1 MFQPWRVLLHNPA
14 DPAPAPRVLSQ
25 HRRWRDAYTAG
36 RDARLYLADG
46 SAVVVVEWLTNGWL
60 VRDILPPLDPANL
73 IDGDRKEIV
82 WAADRTPLAAVQ
94 LHGPRRW
101 YVYLYDDGIY
111 ELPERF
117 DDGCHISRRAAIEA
131 AERLSGRAV
140 ASQQHRSST
149 TRSWGRLLDPFD
161 PETVITSAAGSEV
174 TVNVTKAFDEIS
186 TYLEQMTLTA
196 PSSMASLALT
206 DVVPARTWAGLHA
219 ADMLPETVDHIVTNI
234 RTIFDQ
240 HYPNVL
246 QRGDIDLVTQD
257 SRPYRVIGEPARIP
271 QHLDVAA
278 VLMTDGLNGVD
289 VDARSYMSA
298 IPADEHFDLVI
309 AVWHYYLATL
319 TVVQT
324 MTQNKD

>member
-1 MFQPWRVLLHNPA
+1 
-14 DPAPAPRVLSQ
+14 
-25 HRRWRDAYTAG
+25 
-36 RDARLYLADG
+36 
-46 SAVVVVEWLTNGWL
+46 
-60 VRDILPPLDPANL
+60 
-73 IDGDRKEIV
+73 
-82 WAADRTPLAAVQ
+82 
-94 LHGPRRW
+94 
-101 YVYLYDDGIY
+101 
-111 ELPERF
+111 
-117 DDGCHISRRAAIEA
+117 
-131 AERLSGRAV
+131 
-140 ASQQHRSST
+140 
-149 TRSWGRLLDPFD
+149 
-161 PETVITSAAGSEV
+161 
-174 TVNVTKAFDEIS
+174 
-186 TYLEQMTLTA
+186 
-196 PSSMASLALT
+196 
-206 DVVPARTWAGLHA
+206 
-219 ADMLPETVDHIVTNI
+219 MLPETVDHIVTNI